1 MSTQK
6 DTTTTVDKSTQRGAG
21 TPQIAEILQ
30 RIIRVSPKLKMEVDG
45 VTFYDTL
52 IIKDAIN
59 APESWKAAQ

>member
-1 MSTQK
+1 MF
-6 DTTTTVDKSTQRGAG
+6 KSFVTQRDEAR
-21 TPQIAEILQ
+21 THAANMAELLT

-59 APESWKAAQ
+59 ALESWKAAQ

>member
-1 MSTQK
+1 MNTEH
-6 DTTTTVDKSTQRGAG
+6 TTTTVDKSIQRGAG

-59 APESWKAAQ
+59 ALESWKAAQ